1 MWCIYMGI
9 IYKKTCII
17 NCVLLRQVD
26 ASHSALPWHR
36 EDESMSGQSSEGN
49 ARCRDIYIHIWI
61 FIAVN
66 MEVQWL
72 LFFICVGWGNRF
84 YFDSDSAWI
93 SSLVRFTRAL
103 TSLALTRP
111 ITQQQSGKS
120 ADLWIDSRT
129 CLPLLDP
136 CLVPSVQY
144 IYITH
149 PPLGYISCQSCSD
162 IASCPANHSGT
173 SGAKTSNHPSQRGL
187 WTEAEWC
194 GNKQR
199 EGGERMD
206 GWWMDFIIQ
215 TWAVVFHLS
224 VIKLFFYLFIF
235 FIGCFI
241 IHVFIEAKTSL
252 LFLMLRHQRLF
263 EFPSHSRPWNI

>member
-72 LFFICVGWGNRF
+72 LFFISVGWGNRF

-144 IYITH
+144 IYISPIRRWATSAASH
-149 PPLGYISCQSCSD
+149 VAILLVVLPITAGPVAPKPAIIRLKEASGQKQSDAATSSAKA
-162 IASCPANHSGT
+162 ASG
-173 SGAKTSNHPSQRGL
+173 
-187 WTEAEWC
+187 WT
-194 GNKQR
+194 G
-199 EGGERMD
+199 D
-206 GWWMDFIIQ
+206 GWI
-215 TWAVVFHLS
+215 S
-224 VIKLFFYLFIF
+224 SSKP
-235 FIGCFI
+235 
-241 IHVFIEAKTSL
+241 EL
-252 LFLMLRHQRLF
+252 LYFTFR
-263 EFPSHSRPWNI
+263 